1 MQALKPCRNFLR
13 LKHIVFA
20 TIMRCMKV
28 RCLFLL
34 WLFALP
40 CSVFAD
46 IEDSRKKQA
55 ENAEIIAF
63 LGEINSLDLAKTSQ
77 YNESKH
83 EYAYNFD
90 MQKRLSRFG
99 DPLQFA
105 KAFIFAYYL
114 AWPGNTYD
122 LQIDRIFCAVDL
134 QYILKYKHHK
144 NFVSALEL
152 IERVIWQNAHL
163 NEQFSGILLQAKD
176 IDAVK
181 KRYNKRIREAE
192 LQILQSIQWQE
203 KKKQK

>member
-13 LKHIVFA
+13 LKHMVFA
-20 TIMRCMKV
+20 TIIRHMKV

-63 LGEINSLDLAKTSQ
+63 LSEINSLDLAKTSQ

-83 EYAYNFD
+83 EYTYDFD
-90 MQKRLSRFG
+90 MQKRLSRFS
-99 DPLQFA
+99 DPIQFA
-105 KAFIFAYYL
+105 KAFIFAHYL

-122 LQIDRIFCAVDL
+122 WQIDRIFGAVDL

-144 NFVSALEL
+144 NFLDALLL
-152 IERVIWQNAHL
+152 IERAIWQNAHL

-181 KRYNKRIREAE
+181 KRYNKRIRESE
-192 LQILQSIQWQE
+192 LQILQSMQWQ
-203 KKKQK
+203 KKEKQK

>member
-1 MQALKPCRNFLR
+1 MQALKPDRNFLR
-13 LKHIVFA
+13 LKDIVFA
-20 TIMRCMKV
+20 TIMQCMKV

-40 CSVFAD
+40 CAVFAD
-46 IEDSRKKQA
+46 IEDSHKKQA

-63 LGEINSLDLAKTSQ
+63 LSEINSLDLAKTSQ

-83 EYAYNFD
+83 EYTYNLD

-114 AWPGNTYD
+114 ALPGNTYD

-134 QYILKYKHHK
+134 QYILKYKHHR
-144 NFVSALEL
+144 NFLSALEL
-152 IERVIWQNAHL
+152 IERAIWQNAHL
-163 NEQFSGILLQAKD
+163 NGQFDEILLQAKD

-192 LQILQSIQWQE
+192 LQILQSVQWQKKE
-203 KKKQK
+203 KQ

>member
-20 TIMRCMKV
+20 TIIRHMKV

-83 EYAYNFD
+83 EYTYNLA
-90 MQKRLSRFG
+90 MQNRLSRFG

-105 KAFIFAYYL
+105 KAFVFAYYL
-114 AWPGNTYD
+114 AWPGNAYD

-144 NFVSALEL
+144 NFLDALEL